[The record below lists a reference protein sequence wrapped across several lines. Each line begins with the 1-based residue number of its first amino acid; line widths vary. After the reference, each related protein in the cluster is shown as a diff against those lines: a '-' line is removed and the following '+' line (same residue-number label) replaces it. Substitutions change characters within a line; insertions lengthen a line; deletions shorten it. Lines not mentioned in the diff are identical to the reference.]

1 MRAVLPDHSVGFWS
15 DRVTPQVDHGWV
27 RGKNSKLLIHKL
39 SPRFVVG
46 GRNRRQ
52 EGDSSDDRCPE
63 RAGETTSSSFELP
76 ELVQQNEVAPRCD
89 IALYPGRGGNGT
101 DPVKVTHSHA
111 GA

>member
-1 MRAVLPDHSVGFWS
+1 VRPVLRDHASNFRL
-15 DRVTPQVDHGWV
+15 DHLMPQVDRGWV
-27 RGKNSKLLIHKL
+27 RRKNSILLIRKP

-63 RAGETTSSSFELP
+63 RAGETIPGGFELP
-76 ELVQQNEVAPRCD
+76 ELVQQNEVTPRCD
-89 IALYPGRGGNGT
+89 IAFYPDRSGNGT